1 MKKFLI
7 RAGILIGVFVASVL
21 IFSGIFNR
29 KKIVDTRAM
38 DSPTLPVAYMH
49 VDGIKVNRMY
59 GYCQDVDGK
68 TIA

>member
-29 KKIVDTRAM
+29 KKIVDM
-38 DSPTLPVAYMH
+38 VI
-49 VDGIKVNRMY
+49 VRM
-59 GYCQDVDGK
+59 
-68 TIA
+68 

>member
-29 KKIVDTRAM
+29 KEIVDTRAM
-38 DSPTLPVAYMH
+38 DSPHASGGLHA
-49 VDGIKVNRMY
+49 GRRN
-59 GYCQDVDGK
+59 
-68 TIA
+68 